1 MVLLEQLIALLE
13 EGNTLVTLDVAQVRD
28 RVDEGTRRAEV
39 ALLAQVG
46 PELARNLELGV
57 DVHGL
62 LDVDAAIGGLGRV
75 VKLAQAGVAGA
86 CVVPGV
92 GAFRGS
98 GVHRLHDLKL
108 QGRVELL
115 EQYGQGG
122 THDARAYQYHINR
135 FVLRHLTRLHNLQLP
150 N

>member
-1 MVLLEQLIALLE
+1 MLLEQFIALFQ
-13 EGNTLVTLDVAQVRD
+13 EGDALVTLDVAQVRY
-28 RVDEGTRRAEV
+28 RVDERPRRAEV
-39 ALLAQVG
+39 AFLAQVG
-46 PELARNLELGV
+46 PELARHLELGI

-62 LDVDAAIGGLGRV
+62 LDVDAAISGLGRV
-75 VKLAQAGVAGA
+75 VQLAQAGVAGA

-92 GAFRGS
+92 GTLCGP
-98 GVHRLHDLKL
+98 GIHRLDHFEF

-122 THDARAYQYHINR
+122 THDACAYQYYINR

>member
-1 MVLLEQLIALLE
+1 MPSISTSCA
-13 EGNTLVTLDVAQVRD
+13 
-28 RVDEGTRRAEV
+28 
-39 ALLAQVG
+39 
-46 PELARNLELGV
+46 
-57 DVHGL
+57 
-62 LDVDAAIGGLGRV
+62 
-75 VKLAQAGVAGA
+75 
-86 CVVPGV
+86 
-92 GAFRGS
+92 S
-98 GVHRLHDLKL
+98 GVHRLDDLKL